1 MPWGSHEGAPIPK
14 TWFHDIF
21 WPNATCFSENE
32 CAFIRNITS
41 QEETVAVYWLRIVC
55 IFFVK
60 KNNSKQNM
68 QKIHININEI
78 WKIRKFR
85 NASLT
90 FNWYLHYSITEVS
103 KVVRNYY

>member
-41 QEETVAVYWLRIVC
+41 QEETVAVY
-55 IFFVK
+55 
-60 KNNSKQNM
+60 
-68 QKIHININEI
+68 
-78 WKIRKFR
+78 
-85 NASLT
+85 
-90 FNWYLHYSITEVS
+90 
-103 KVVRNYY
+103 